1 MMTTPSNDT
10 EQNGLCGGQA
20 GSGPRCGRT
29 GHRQWP
35 QGLLLLL
42 GLLLAVLLPRLAL
55 AQSSGLPAIDARA
68 YILMNANTGE
78 IIAAKNAYDPYPIA
92 SITKLMTLYLLF
104 QDIQAGHLQMQQR
117 FRPSFTALRTGGS
130 RMFMHPGLPFSVEQ
144 MILGMT
150 VPSGNDAAVEAAGLV
165 AGSVSR
171 FVQEMNQTARQL
183 GMLSTAFY
191 DPDGL
196 PHPNNTASPYDIAI
210 LGRAIMT
217 QFPQFMPFFDH
228 EHFTYAGITSPNPN
242 LLVGR
247 VPFITG
253 MKSGYTDAAGH
264 CLVATG
270 TQNGVSLIAV
280 VLGVPSF
287 RDEGRGFWRASWQ
300 SLKLLDWGFAKTLWL
315 PAAMPE
321 LERTAAH

>member
-10 EQNGLCGGQA
+10 EQNGFCGGLA

-42 GLLLAVLLPRLAL
+42 GLLLVVLLPRPAL

-165 AGSVSR
+165 AGSVPR

-210 LGRAIMT
+210 LSRAIMT

-287 RDEGRGFWRASWQ
+287 RDEGRGFWKASWQ

-315 PAAMPE
+315 PAMPE